1 MSPRRER
8 PQRRKQRSKSP
19 LRKEVALAGAAS
31 LASTDKALLLFNTI
45 ASIEDPNFWTSPRKV
60 QVSLLLRRLNGTII
74 THRDIAQVMRVSE
87 AAVSRY
93 WHYMMERPEA
103 PFRRPGR
110 PSPFDDVFGQVK
122 NFIRE
127 ETANQRSV
135 TIGVL
140 MEYLADNHS
149 IFVSRR
155 NVWEYTTT
163 HGYACVW
170 GIPTEKDRAVP
181 DTDKLCELYTRG
193 TPRGSERRPP
203 FSRLQC

>member
-1 MSPRRER
+1 M
-8 PQRRKQRSKSP
+8 
-19 LRKEVALAGAAS
+19 AGAAS

-93 WHYMMERPEA
+93 WHYTMERPEA

-110 PSPFDDVFGQVK
+110 PSPFDDVFDQVK
-122 NFIRE
+122 NFIKE
-127 ETANQRSV
+127 EVTNDRSV
-135 TIGVL
+135 TLGVL
-140 MEYLADNHS
+140 MEYLADNHG

-155 NVWEYTTT
+155 NLWEYMTT
-163 HGYACVW
+163 HGYAYVW
-170 GIPTEKDRAVP
+170 GIPTEKERAVP
-181 DTDKLCELYTRG
+181 DIDKLREFTREV
-193 TPRGSERRPP
+193 SQRR
-203 FSRLQC
+203 